1 MFNIL
6 LCILMFSDQER
17 CQAEAEYMA
26 KHNIRGH
33 VGVTIGNFEG
43 VGYGLNRNAQTCTPR
58 KPMRLTGDAS
68 VRGANGIWYR
78 VRSWR

>member
-1 MFNIL
+1 MLNIL
-6 LCILMFSDQER
+6 LCILMSSDQDR

-33 VGVTIGNFEG
+33 VWGTIGSFEG
-43 VGYGLNRNAQTCTPR
+43 IGYGSNKNVPTCTPKR
-58 KPMRLTGDAS
+58 SMRLTGDAS
-68 VRGANGIWYR
+68 VRGANGVWYR